1 MTGRPRIIVSVD
13 RTWVHL
19 LGLTRFTYHRLIR
32 RAGGRPFNIKYPLT
46 EPDATD
52 RRRMIERLDESDGL
66 LLAGGGDVDPALSGV
81 EGPAKNVNP
90 ARDRFEL
97 TLLEQAVRRRMPVL
111 GICRGMQLMNVQR
124 GGTLRSLRDDPTLR
138 RTHSRMRNH
147 PVTLTDRTTIHRI
160 VGRHELPAIRS
171 LHGQAVDRPGDDLTI
186 AAAADDGVTEAIESR
201 QDADDATW
209 FVGVQWHPE
218 LMLFDQPDH
227 ALIRAFVDAAHA
239 WSRSRKSTARRQ

>member
-32 RAGGRPFNIKYPLT
+32 KAGGRPFNIKYPLT
-46 EPDATD
+46 DPDETA
-52 RRRMIERLDESDGL
+52 RRRMLDRLDDSAGL
-66 LLAGGGDVDPALSGV
+66 LLAGGGDVDPALYGV
-81 EGPAKNVNP
+81 AGPAENVN
-90 ARDRFEL
+90 AVRDRFEL
-97 TLLEQAVRRRMPVL
+97 TLLDEAMRRRMPVL

-124 GGTLRSLRDDPTLR
+124 GGTLRSLRDDKPSR
-138 RTHSRMRNH
+138 RTHSRMRTH
-147 PVTLTDRTTIHRI
+147 PVSLARSTTMRRI
-160 VGRHELPAIRS
+160 VGRDELPAIRS

-201 QDADDATW
+201 QDADEVGW

-227 ALIRAFVDAAHA
+227 ALIRAFVDAAA
-239 WSRSRKSTARRQ
+239 DRNP